1 MGFILVIGANSD
13 IAKATTKEYIKNGYD
28 IYLTGRD
35 INALNLFADDLRSF
49 SSQKVIVK
57 ELDILNYSTH
67 EEFYASLN
75 EKPIGVITAV
85 GYLGDQEKASQ
96 DFIESEKII
105 NTNFTGL
112 VSLLNIISND
122 FRKQRQGFI
131 IGISSVA
138 GDRGRKS
145 NYIYGSAKGAF
156 TLYLSGLRNML
167 YSSNIHVMTV
177 KPGFVNTQMT
187 KDMMFPKILVSEP
200 ENLAKKIYKAQQK
213 GKNILHSKLLWIIL
227 MAVILL
233 IPESYFKKTN
243 I

>member
-28 IYLTGRD
+28 IYLTGRNT
-35 INALNLFADDLRSF
+35 NALNLFAYDLRSF

-57 ELDILNYSTH
+57 ELDILNHSSH
-67 EEFYASLN
+67 EEFYASLI

-177 KPGFVNTQMT
+177 KPGFINTQMT
-187 KDMMFPKILVSEP
+187 KDMVLPKILVSEP

-213 GKNILHSKLLWIIL
+213 GTNILYSKLLWRML